1 MWREQDRARSA
12 TIKSRAPGAL
22 KLASEGSCARW
33 ECAREAGRFLKYKF
47 RNNGLTLIN
56 TVLAKCYGLPKIH
69 KQDTPL
75 RPIISWI
82 NSPTHFLVKI
92 LYYELKDS
100 IKVPKSHLNGSLD
113 LKKELEDLVV
123 DDDHVLL
130 SLDVSSL
137 FTNVPCDLVLK
148 SLDRRCQ
155 LIRNNCRIPFDEII
169 SCTKFLFENTYFTFN
184 NNIYLRIFGTPMG
197 SPISPLFADIVID
210 DLDNDCLQI
219 LKDKHNLKIFNSQD
233 NNLQFTFEVQQN
245 NQITF
250 WTCY

>member
-1 MWREQDRARSA
+1 M
-12 TIKSRAPGAL
+12 
-22 KLASEGSCARW
+22 
-33 ECAREAGRFLKYKF
+33 
-47 RNNGLTLIN
+47 
-56 TVLAKCYGLPKIH
+56 
-69 KQDTPL
+69 
-75 RPIISWI
+75 
-82 NSPTHFLVKI
+82 
-92 LYYELKDS
+92 
-100 IKVPKSHLNGSLD
+100 NGSLD